1 MNTTG
6 KAKALPRIKTAVDI
20 LMTAAL
26 LFLMPYMLMGEEA
39 HEWIGLSTF
48 LLFIIH
54 HLLNIGFWK
63 RLFRGRYAPA
73 RILMTVVDILV
84 LLSMLGLMVSS
95 VIISRYVLDF
105 LSIHGAAAFG
115 RTLHML
121 CAYWGFVFMSVHLG
135 LHWGVIIG
143 RVKNTP
149 GRREYLPAL
158 KWIARIAGFAVAV
171 WGAVSFIRYDLL
183 QYMFLRCHFVF
194 FDFEE
199 PVILFILNY
208 AAIMGLWIWIAH
220 YAQLGIK
227 KLRKKRK

>member
-1 MNTTG
+1 MNTAG
-6 KAKALPRIKTAVDI
+6 KTKALPRIKTAVDI

-26 LFLMPYMLMGEEA
+26 LFLMPYMLVGEEA

-48 LLFIIH
+48 PLFIIH
-54 HLLNIGFWK
+54 HILNIGFWK
-63 RLFRGRYAPA
+63 RLFRGRYTPV

-95 VIISRYVLDF
+95 VIISRYVFDF
-105 LSIHGAAAFG
+105 LPIHGAAAFG

-149 GRREYLPAL
+149 GRCEYPPAL
-158 KWIARIAGFAVAV
+158 K
-171 WGAVSFIRYDLL
+171 
-183 QYMFLRCHFVF
+183 
-194 FDFEE
+194 
-199 PVILFILNY
+199 
-208 AAIMGLWIWIAH
+208 
-220 YAQLGIK
+220 
-227 KLRKKRK
+227 